1 MRLHLYVNQRTLRA
15 IFVFAFSLFCII
27 GLGNVEPAFG
37 QNDGV
42 TNIFRPLAQPAQEIK
57 ETSFLVLVVCAVI
70 FIVVGG
76 LLVYSLI
83 RFRHRAGD
91 EASEPPQVYG
101 SNQIELAW
109 TVMPILIVF
118 VLILVTSR
126 TIADIQNRK
135 PPPGAL
141 QATVVGHQWWW
152 EIRYPELGLVT
163 ANELHV
169 PASTVDSRQP
179 TFLKLL
185 SADVAHSFWVPQ
197 LAGKTD
203 LIPNRENRMWIE
215 PTKPGTYLGNCAEY
229 CGTQHARMLIRVIVH
244 SPDEFVRWVKDQQQ
258 AASEDTSAAAGRKA
272 FLANSCVNCH
282 TIRGTSAQGKFGP
295 DLTHLM
301 SRETLAAGVVPNT
314 ADNLRQWVRD
324 PQKAKVGC
332 LMPNM
337 QMTDQEVDQLVAYLQ
352 TLK

>member
-1 MRLHLYVNQRTLRA
+1 MRLHLYVNQRTPRA
-15 IFVFAFSLFCII
+15 VFVFAFSLFCII
-27 GLGNVEPAFG
+27 GLGYVEPTFG
-37 QNDGV
+37 QNDSV

-57 ETSFLVLVVCAVI
+57 ETSFLVLIVCAVI

-76 LLVYSLI
+76 LLVYSII

-135 PPPGAL
+135 PPPGAV

-152 EIRYPELGLVT
+152 EIRYPELGIVT

-169 PASTVDSRQP
+169 PASTANSRQP
-179 TFLKLL
+179 TFLKLQ

-203 LIPNRENRMWIE
+203 LIPNKENLMWIE
-215 PTKPGTYLGNCAEY
+215 PTIPGTYLGNCAEY
-229 CGTQHARMLIRVIVH
+229 CGTQHARMLIRVVVH
-244 SPDEFVRWVKDQQQ
+244 PPDEFDRWAREQQQ
-258 AASEDTSAAAGRKA
+258 FAALATNVAEGRKV
-272 FLANSCVNCH
+272 FFANSCVNCH
-282 TIRGTSAQGKFGP
+282 TLRGTSAQGKFGP

-301 SRETLAAGVVPNT
+301 SRETLAAGAAPNT
-314 ADNLRQWVRD
+314 PDSLRQWIRD
-324 PQKAKVGC
+324 PQRSKVGC

>member
-1 MRLHLYVNQRTLRA
+1 VALLW
-15 IFVFAFSLFCII
+15 IIIEGVFGI
-27 GLGNVEPAFG
+27 
-37 QNDGV
+37 DGV
-42 TNIFRPLAQPAQEIK
+42 TSIFRPLAQPAQEIK
-57 ETSFLVLVVCAVI
+57 ETSLLVLIICAVI
-70 FIVVGG
+70 FAVVAG
-76 LLVYSLI
+76 LLLYAIVRY
-83 RFRHRAGD
+83 RHRAGD

-109 TVMPILIVF
+109 TVMPVLIVF

-135 PPPGAL
+135 PPPGSV

-152 EIRYPELGLVT
+152 EIRYPELGIVT

-169 PASTVDSRQP
+169 PASTGDKRQP
-179 TFLKLL
+179 TFLKLQ

-203 LIPNRENRMWIE
+203 LIPTRDNRMWIE

-229 CGTQHARMLIRVIVH
+229 CGTQHARMLIRVVVH
-244 SPDEFVRWVKDQQQ
+244 SPDDFDRWVKAQQQ
-258 AASEDTSAAAGRKA
+258 SASIETTEGRTA
-272 FLANSCVNCH
+272 FFANSCVNCH

-301 SRETLAAGVVPNT
+301 SRETLGAGAVTITP
-314 ADNLRQWVRD
+314 DNLRAWVRD
-324 PQKAKVGC
+324 PQKFKAGC

-337 QMTDQEVDQLVAYLQ
+337 QLTDQEVDQIAAYLQ